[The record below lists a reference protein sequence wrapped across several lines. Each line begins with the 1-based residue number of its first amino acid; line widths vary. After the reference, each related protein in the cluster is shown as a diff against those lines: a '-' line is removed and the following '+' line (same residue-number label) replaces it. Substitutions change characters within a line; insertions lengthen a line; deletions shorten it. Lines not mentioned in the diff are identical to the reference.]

1 MKTVFLIMCLLG
13 PVLGVAQPAPTDSA
27 SHRFNFK
34 RITQTADLSLATK
47 GDFNTISLS
56 LVRLRG
62 LGRSHRF
69 RVGFGL
75 RFTAAFGRNTDYRTA
90 PSRLAKGPGHP
101 SALGLFAPTLDEN
114 LDTLRLSRTQAY
126 SLNISGNLEY
136 ALSRRVAI
144 GANLDMVGFT
154 VGPDQTGTFIAS
166 SPAPS
171 PLSGTMQDARL
182 TAFNALIGDQS
193 DRGSLNTEGY
203 IRYRLNPRLSL
214 RAGASLIVNE
224 YTTTRPLTF
233 GNDRFRSGNN
243 RVVLAF
249 SYHL

>member
-1 MKTVFLIMCLLG
+1 MKTVFLIVYLLL
-13 PVLGVAQPAPTDSA
+13 PVLGLAQPGPTDSA
-27 SHRFNFK
+27 SYRFKFE
-34 RITQTADLSLATK
+34 RITQTVDLSLATN
-47 GDFNTISLS
+47 GDFNTASLS

-62 LGRSHRF
+62 LGRSNRF

-75 RFTAAFGRNTDYRTA
+75 RFTAAFGRNTNYRTA

-114 LDTLRLSRTQAY
+114 LDTLRLPRTQAY

-136 ALSRRVAI
+136 ALSSRVAI
-144 GANLDMVGFT
+144 GANLDLLGFT
-154 VGPDQTGTFIAS
+154 VGPDQTGTFIAN
-166 SPAPS
+166 SPVPS
-171 PLSGTMQDARL
+171 PLSGTTQDARL

-203 IRYRLNPRLSL
+203 IRYRLNPRFSL
-214 RAGASLIVNE
+214 RAGATLIVNE
-224 YTTTRPLTF
+224 YTTTRLLTF

-243 RVVLAF
+243 QVVLAF
-249 SYHL
+249 SYYL